1 VGRCLRARRT
11 SVPRGCVTRP
21 AKLPPGDI
29 ARPVPRAGSSRSS
42 LRWRLEALLSIG
54 SLPRAG
60 AGRRER
66 ARNSWRPRENGR
78 TRWRGHYRS
87 WSSANQRTAC
97 QAWRLKSLPGP
108 ARIAFGACGSA
119 KIARN
124 SGGDLCWRRAQVVRH
139 RGGRIDEGQ
148 RRWRARSMHKKRLSM
163 RSAVFAIIFLANQT
177 GAGDPTARTQRRRA
191 HRSRS
196 RSGARSQRGR
206 ARKVAATV
214 CRAGPGR

>member
-1 VGRCLRARRT
+1 VIER
-11 SVPRGCVTRP
+11 
-21 AKLPPGDI
+21 LPDPLERLPD
-29 ARPVPRAGSSRSS
+29 PDPPPERAGSLQWVGMLSVAMVAIVADQVTK
-42 LRWRLEALLSIG
+42 RLVSDRVGMDEVHQV
-54 SLPRAG
+54 LPFLDVRHV
-60 AGRRER
+60 
-66 ARNSWRPRENGR
+66 RNTG
-78 TRWRGHYRS
+78 
-87 WSSANQRTAC
+87 
-97 QAWRLKSLPGP
+97 
-108 ARIAFGACGSA
+108 IAFGACGSA